1 MSIYKY
7 IYSLFVFLCILS
19 CETNS
24 ELDATYHDDHDSCDF
39 EYGLTKDAYDS
50 KFKEINASLKKSQLD
65 TLFDNR
71 FKKNPLNG
79 CILIHQDGIDLY
91 KKCFGTT
98 CIKCDSKDSLTFHTA
113 FQLASLSK
121 TFTAVAVLKL
131 IEQKKIELNDSVQ
144 KFYPNFPYKNITI
157 QSLLNHRSGLPYYAY
172 SFQDSL
178 VRGKVRPNN
187 QDLMKWFELFKPDLY
202 SYPNRHFS
210 YNNTNYA
217 VLAAIIEIV
226 SEQTYE
232 TFIQKNICEPL
243 GLKNTYT
250 LNHIP
255 TEQATTVGHEGSRKV
270 PKDYFDDV
278 LGDKG
283 IYSSIDDLYKWYRAL
298 NSLCLL
304 NNEMLQLAFTPQS
317 FEKKGKRNYGL
328 GFRMIINEDTKEAKY
343 IYHNGWW
350 KGYNTLFWF
359 DPTTKSFITI
369 LSNVKNKSVYKI
381 KPIIEILEQSK
392 STDKEDEEEE

>member
-1 MSIYKY
+1 MI
-7 IYSLFVFLCILS
+7 IFNNLFRLILFFCIIS
-19 CETNS
+19 CDTNT
-24 ELDATYHDDHDSCDF
+24 ELDATYYEDQDSCDF
-39 EYGLTKDAYDS
+39 GYGLSSQEYEI
-50 KFKEINASLKKSQLD
+50 KFKEINASLKMSQLD
-65 TLFDNR
+65 TLFENR
-71 FKKNPLNG
+71 FKKKPLNG

-98 CIKCDSKDSLTFHTA
+98 CFKCDQKDLLTFQTS

-131 IEQKKIELNDSVQ
+131 IEHNKIALSDTIQ
-144 KFYPNFPYKNITI
+144 KFYPDFPYKNITI

-172 SFQDSL
+172 AFQDSL
-178 VRGKVRPNN
+178 IKGKIRPNN
-187 QDLMKWFELFKPDLY
+187 QDLMKWFEIFKPDLY
-202 SYPNRHFS
+202 ANPNRHFG

-217 VLAAIIEIV
+217 VLAAIIEKI
-226 SEQTYE
+226 SQQSYE
-232 TFIQKNICEPL
+232 NYIQKNICEPL
-243 GLKNTYT
+243 GLQNTYS

-255 TEQATTVGHEGSRKV
+255 KDQIKTIGHEGTRVV

-298 NSLCLL
+298 NSTCLL
-304 NNEMLQLAFTPQS
+304 NNELLQLAFTPQS

-359 DPTTKSFITI
+359 DPQSKSFVAI

-392 STDKEDEEEE
+392 SFDKEEDDEE